1 MIENIAYQTNLYSV
15 QKCGKCVA
23 VTKKEV
29 EQVIGMFYH
38 MGLARTNSVRQY
50 WEVETNYT
58 PVTDVMSRNRFRD
71 ILTKLHFVDNET
83 VTDDEKKDRLWK
95 IRPFLNNFRNNLL
108 LLTPSQFCCI
118 DEMMCQYRG
127 KTSPIRQYIKGKP
140 HPWGF
145 KIWARADPQG
155 ILYDFDVYQGG
166 DGTRTE
172 LGQGADVVL
181 KLTSTLNSH
190 ANYKIYADN
199 LFTSIPLIK
208 RLQERGM
215 LYTGTARSNRLPG
228 LTVMS
233 QSDLSKKGRGS
244 YDYKVEQ
251 INNISAVRW
260 MDSKAVTLLSSK
272 TGLEPMQEAQR
283 WVKKDHAFKTI
294 PLPAV
299 IADYNSHM
307 GGVDLLDAFLMSFRF
322 KMRSRRWYIYLF
334 WHFVMVAI
342 VNSWNIYRR
351 DCKLLRVPK
360 KEILSRRKFQV
371 EHVNIVE

>member
-1 MIENIAYQTNLYSV
+1 MY
-15 QKCGKCVA
+15 G
-23 VTKKEV
+23 
-29 EQVIGMFYH
+29 
-38 MGLARTNSVRQY
+38 
-50 WEVETNYT
+50 
-58 PVTDVMSRNRFRD
+58 
-71 ILTKLHFVDNET
+71 
-83 VTDDEKKDRLWK
+83 
-95 IRPFLNNFRNNLL
+95 
-108 LLTPSQFCCI
+108 
-118 DEMMCQYRG
+118 
-127 KTSPIRQYIKGKP
+127 
-140 HPWGF
+140 
-145 KIWARADPQG
+145 
-155 ILYDFDVYQGG
+155 FDVYQGG

-181 KLTSTLNSH
+181 KLTSTLDSH
-190 ANYKIYADN
+190 ANHKIYADD

-228 LTVMS
+228 LTLMS

-272 TGLEPMQEAQR
+272 TGLEPMPEAQR
-283 WVKKDHAFKTI
+283 WVKKDHAFKTT

-307 GGVDLLDAFLMSFRF
+307 GGVDLLDAFLMSLRF

-342 VNSWNIYRR
+342 INSWNIYLSARLQASLCAKKGNSFSA
-351 DCKLLRVPK
+351 CKHSRIKRVI
-360 KEILSRRKFQV
+360 E
-371 EHVNIVE
+371 N